1 MSNRA
6 ERTAEDAYERDNDT
20 TTFGDI
26 HDNSYAY
33 QTGNQGFSMGI
44 PVQRDEDDL
53 DDPMQP
59 PHSNSNQQLEQDENE
74 VIDSSNML
82 NDPGSG
88 RTTRRN
94 KPQATGYSEGPD
106 EDDLPSEAFETG
118 QSSTR
123 RVY

>member
-6 ERTAEDAYERDNDT
+6 ERTAEDAYERANDPSD
-20 TTFGDI
+20 FNDI

-53 DDPMQP
+53 EDPMQP
-59 PHSNSNQQLEQDENE
+59 PYSNSNQQLEQDENE
-74 VIDSSNML
+74 AIDRSNML
-82 NDPGSG
+82 NDPSSG

-106 EDDLPSEAFETG
+106 EDDLPSEAIETG
-118 QSSTR
+118 QSDTR